1 MEYRIGQ
8 LAKTADVNIETIRY
22 YERQGLMRQHQIK
35 QPWHWQAKEQAYF
48 FCDDLG
54 CDVVYFGE
62 DNSVIKQS
70 ALRSR
75 VGIKKEKV
83 DSMICYCFDVRNEDY
98 QNNKS
103 IKDYVTEQTKNKTCD
118 CEIRSPSGKCCLKN
132 FPKPN

>member
-22 YERQGLMRQHQIK
+22 YERQGLMRQPQIK